1 MTPEISELKR
11 LVEEK
16 LGKAL
21 STTTDFD
28 EFSGTLKREYGRE
41 VSTATLK
48 RLWGYV
54 RDEHK
59 PRTNTLDSLAK
70 YIERKNYKAYC
81 EWLKT
86 TDAYSSSFFR
96 AQQVMSNSL
105 KQGQEVTIGWSP
117 NRTVRLRYLGENRYE
132 VLESVNSKLQCGDQ
146 FTCSNFIMGYPLYLP
161 CLIRGGEATDAFV
174 AARGQGLTLLQIES

>member
-16 LGKAL
+16 YGKAL

-28 EFSGTLKREYGRE
+28 DFSRVMKKDYEQL

-54 RDEHK
+54 RDAHT
-59 PRTNTLDSLAK
+59 PRISTLDSLAK
-70 YIERKNYKAYC
+70 YIEHKNYKAFC
-81 EWLKT
+81 NWLKT

-96 AQQVMSNSL
+96 AQQVMSSNL
-105 KQGQEVTIGWSP
+105 KQGQELTIGWAP
-117 NRTVRLRYLGENRYE
+117 NRSVRLRYLGDNRYE
-132 VLESVNSKLQCGDQ
+132 VLESANSKLQRGDQ
-146 FTCSNFIMGYPLYLP
+146 FACSNFIMGYPLYLP

-174 AARGQGLTLLQIES
+174 AARGQGLTQLQIES